1 VITEYIDVLSPLR
14 DCTNCLEGKG
24 GQGSFGA
31 IAKIILVF
39 EYLLRVLE
47 TRLQS
52 YDDVVH
58 DAYDEAPEDY
68 LAINLCAALLK
79 AREYYNKLDETPA
92 YYAATKLH
100 PRYKYY
106 CDSAW
111 AEHSDWLLTN
121 NRNFRALWAQY

>member
-1 VITEYIDVLSPLR
+1 MRLNGLTANDWQVITEYMDVLSPLR
-14 DCTNCLEGKG
+14 DCTKRLEGKG

-31 IAKIILVF
+31 IAETILVF
-39 EYLLRVLE
+39 EYLLGVLE

-58 DAYDEAPEDY
+58 DAYNEAPEDH
-68 LAINLCAALLK
+68 LAINLRAALLK

-92 YYAATKLH
+92 YYAATILH

-106 CDSAW
+106 CDSA
-111 AEHSDWLLTN
+111 
-121 NRNFRALWAQY
+121 